1 MVMRFLKFLFFVKKC
16 VLLRFLSLFV
26 SLSVPQFHRETT
38 LRTPRE
44 LPDTANLQKVR
55 FVKIAP
61 LHLFS
66 AREFPRE

>member
-1 MVMRFLKFLFFVKKC
+1 MGCDVNIYIIPPKVRFLKI
-16 VLLRFLSLFV
+16 LSLFV

-55 FVKIAP
+55 FIKIAP
-61 LHLFS
+61 LYLFC
-66 AREFPRE
+66 ARGFSRE